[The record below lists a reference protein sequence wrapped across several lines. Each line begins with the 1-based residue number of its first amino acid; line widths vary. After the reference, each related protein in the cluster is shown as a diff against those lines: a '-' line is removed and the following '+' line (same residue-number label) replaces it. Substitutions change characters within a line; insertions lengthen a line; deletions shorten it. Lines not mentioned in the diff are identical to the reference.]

1 MGLPPFRWMGFFG
14 ALSALSYIERM
25 GEGKCL
31 EIIKILK
38 KNDLKKCSFM
48 RRIFYPV
55 KFHPDIAPHKSLLF
69 PRATSQVSMLAW
81 ILGDCREDQ
90 IPRCFAALQV

>member
-31 EIIKILK
+31 KIIKILK

-48 RRIFYPV
+48 RRIKYPDALQRC
-55 KFHPDIAPHKSLLF
+55 KFDASLL
-69 PRATSQVSMLAW
+69 AAGYLIVL
-81 ILGDCREDQ
+81 
-90 IPRCFAALQV
+90 RCMVRSD